1 MLGCGGPSG
10 RGGSPELEQVVG
22 QANELPFGL
31 HLGDASQGELAET
44 AGLLDLTEHWLDLSL
59 SFFVGRTPVLG
70 SQRTGH
76 TLLRGERSRDATAW
90 YRRQFFV
97 VFQSLRRD
105 VRNHVVGANALR
117 VVVAV
122 VARVGHEIFWA
133 LSDLGGLE
141 VGFHLLE
148 QRGDLSDIVGLRRDI
163 GGNDEL
169 RFIDQHLGIAT
180 WVPALVR
187 RLHDL
192 RVGVGEVALSLRF
205 RLDLVEV
212 DRLRLLPFGGAS
224 GVLRLVLG
232 GGLRASLLFQ
242 RRRGFANLLQARL
255 ATLQFVGQFIAAT
268 VRSMLRVLGLI
279 FRLRLSQQFANLL
292 LQPSLFGLHAVVA
305 HRAV

>member
-1 MLGCGGPSG
+1 MARLVGCGGPSG

-31 HLGDASQGELAET
+31 PLGDASQGELAET

-59 SFFVGRTPVLG
+59 SFLVGRTPVLG
-70 SQRTGH
+70 SQHTGH

-122 VARVGHEIFWA
+122 VARVGHEVFRA
-133 LSDLGGLE
+133 LSDLGGLK
-141 VGFHLLE
+141 VGFHLVE

-224 GVLRLVLG
+224 GVLRLMLS
-232 GGLRASLLFQ
+232 GGLRASLRFQ
-242 RRRGFANLLQARL
+242 RRLGFANLLQARL
-255 ATLQFVGQFIAAT
+255 ATLQFIAAT
-268 VRSMLRVLGLI
+268 VRSMLRVLGLV